1 MVEQRLPQ
9 AAVDRLRSALDA
21 SDYTVDGV
29 AALLGAGAHAAL
41 SRNETTPA
49 LRRTTDGSTLAT
61 LVRLWPLQAPLERAR
76 VDAALPG
83 LVPDLIE
90 AGILTASGDR
100 VRARLDIRP
109 YADETHDWWVAS
121 DLTPGLDGAARRMSP
136 QHVLGVSSA
145 SASLAQLTMRT
156 PVGRALDLGTGS
168 GVQAL
173 HLGTHADAVVAT
185 DVNQRCLLLADLT
198 FRLNGA
204 TVDLREGSLWDPVAD
219 ERFDLVVS
227 NPPFV
232 ISPGV
237 GERLV
242 YRDSGRP
249 GDQVM
254 YDVVTGVVPHLTPGG
269 SCQVLGNWVHRRDEP
284 WEDRLA
290 TWIRSTGCDAWVVE
304 RELIDVN
311 RYVELWLDDAGLRG
325 SQGYASRYDSW
336 LGWFEQQGID
346 AVGFGWLLLRNV
358 GRDVPHVQIESW
370 PYEVEQ
376 PLGPHLAAWGQA
388 MDVARAMDDAALLG
402 SRLLVAPDVVEER
415 FGPPGGADPERIVLR
430 QQHGLRRA
438 RQVSTAVAAM
448 VGACDGEL
456 TVAQIADALG
466 TLLKEPVHGLRIE
479 LVEAARGLLTEG
491 LLLADG

>member
-1 MVEQRLPQ
+1 
-9 AAVDRLRSALDA
+9 
-21 SDYTVDGV
+21 
-29 AALLGAGAHAAL
+29 
-41 SRNETTPA
+41 
-49 LRRTTDGSTLAT
+49 
-61 LVRLWPLQAPLERAR
+61 
-76 VDAALPG
+76 
-83 LVPDLIE
+83 
-90 AGILTASGDR
+90 
-100 VRARLDIRP
+100 
-109 YADETHDWWVAS
+109 
-121 DLTPGLDGAARRMSP
+121 
-136 QHVLGVSSA
+136 
-145 SASLAQLTMRT
+145 
-156 PVGRALDLGTGS
+156 
-168 GVQAL
+168 
-173 HLGTHADAVVAT
+173 
-185 DVNQRCLLLADLT
+185 
-198 FRLNGA
+198 
-204 TVDLREGSLWDPVAD
+204 
-219 ERFDLVVS
+219 
-227 NPPFV
+227 
-232 ISPGV
+232 
-237 GERLV
+237 
-242 YRDSGRP
+242 
-249 GDQVM
+249 
-254 YDVVTGVVPHLTPGG
+254 
-269 SCQVLGNWVHRRDEP
+269 
-284 WEDRLA
+284 
-290 TWIRSTGCDAWVVE
+290 VE